1 MRGIVIPSGLN
12 LREAPGGP
20 VIDQIAKGDEV
31 VVQGR
36 SPNGF
41 WMHVIVCKTGLRGWV
56 ASAYIKELVDT
67 PPKDHAP
74 PKPKPTDDD
83 LTFADDYAAWL
94 YGGIAV
100 LVGAMIIAIALFLR

>member
-20 VIDQIAKGDEV
+20 VIDQIAQGDEV

-41 WMHVIVCKTGLRGWV
+41 WLSVIVCKTGLRGWV
-56 ASAYIKELVDT
+56 AAAYIKELVAE

-74 PKPKPTDDD
+74 PAPKDEDVD
-83 LTFADDYAAWL
+83 LTFSEEFGPWL
-94 YGGIAV
+94 YGGVA
-100 LVGAMIIAIALFLR
+100 LVVVVIIVGIGLFLR